1 MSILFSQ
8 LIDECVSCFNGADG
22 DILTVDANMTYRN
35 SMINPVITHSLIT
48 DFEMFF
54 RIIIACGLG
63 CLIGWERERH
73 RNIVSAGIRTYG
85 AICLGACAFGIVS
98 LYIAGADPS
107 RVAAQ
112 VVTGIGF
119 LGGGIIFR
127 QGDYVTGLTTAAT
140 LWATAAVGL
149 AVSMGLYLTSFLT
162 AILIF
167 LLLYLPRLAWW
178 KKISTK

>member
-1 MSILFSQ
+1 MLSPDLQTDIEIL
-8 LIDECVSCFNGADG
+8 I
-22 DILTVDANMTYRN
+22 
-35 SMINPVITHSLIT
+35 
-48 DFEMFF
+48 
-54 RIIIACGLG
+54 RIIMACFLG
-63 CLIGWERERH
+63 GLIGWERERH

-85 AICLGACAFGIVS
+85 AISLGACAFGILSTV
-98 LYIAGADPS
+98 LNPADPT
-107 RVAAQ
+107 RIAAQ

-149 AVSMGLYLTSFLT
+149 AISFGFYMVGAYT

-167 LLLYLPRLAWW
+167 LLLYLPRLSWW
-178 KKISTK
+178 KKISAK

>member
-1 MSILFSQ
+1 M
-8 LIDECVSCFNGADG
+8 LIHT
-22 DILTVDANMTYRN
+22 LQ
-35 SMINPVITHSLIT
+35 T

-54 RIIIACGLG
+54 RVILACLLG

-73 RNIVSAGIRTYG
+73 RNIVTAGIRTYG
-85 AICLGACAFGIVS
+85 AIALGSCAFGILS
-98 LYIAGADPS
+98 YYIAGGDPA
-107 RVAAQ
+107 RMAAQ
-112 VVTGIGF
+112 VITGIGF

-149 AVSMGLYLTSFLT
+149 AVAFGLYFVGFL
-162 AILIF
+162 ISLLIY

-178 KKISTK
+178 KKISAK

>member
-1 MSILFSQ
+1 
-8 LIDECVSCFNGADG
+8 
-22 DILTVDANMTYRN
+22 
-35 SMINPVITHSLIT
+35 MINVMTAPTLYA
-48 DFEMFF
+48 DMEMFF
-54 RIIIACGLG
+54 RIIFACFLG
-63 CLIGWERERH
+63 GLIGWERERH

-85 AICLGACAFGIVS
+85 AISLGACAFGIV
-98 LYIAGADPS
+98 GAYVGMSDPS

-127 QGDYVTGLTTAAT
+127 QGDYVSGLTTAAT

-149 AVSMGLYLTSFLT
+149 AVSVGLYLTSLLT

-167 LLLYLPRLAWW
+167 LLLSLPRMAWW
-178 KKISTK
+178 KKISSK

>member
-1 MSILFSQ
+1 MPVESLQYDFVMLFR
-8 LIDECVSCFNGADG
+8 VVF
-22 DILTVDANMTYRN
+22 
-35 SMINPVITHSLIT
+35 
-48 DFEMFF
+48 
-54 RIIIACGLG
+54 ACLLG

-85 AICLGACAFGIVS
+85 AISLGACAFGIVG
-98 LYIAGADPS
+98 LVIANADPS
-107 RVAAQ
+107 RVASQ

-149 AVSMGLYLTSFLT
+149 AVSVGMYLTSLL
-162 AILIF
+162 ISLLIF
-167 LLLYLPRLAWW
+167 LLLYLPRMPWW
-178 KKISTK
+178 KKISAK